1 MEEASEFIDE
11 QRDSR
16 AGRGLEADPG
26 WDLVRFDLDDEPA
39 EGEDDSGSK
48 TR

>member
-16 AGRGLEADPG
+16 AGRSPEADPG
-26 WDLVRFDLDDEPA
+26 WDLVRFDLEDEPA
-39 EGEDDSGSK
+39 AEGENE
-48 TR
+48 